1 MIVVNLMK
9 YRIPFLKFVKVFDI
23 QKGFINIL
31 HDICELNE
39 IPDTISEICETVIS
53 DIGKQTSFT
62 DSIINAHNA
71 FNDREYTAMLNREYH
86 LQEIQRANRVI
97 SLVAEGL
104 SFDYSVFAVIRGK
117 DGTYKMFETP
127 CLKLDKLCETFN
139 HNVSKACTIQIFFEQ
154 HRKDYFRNVE
164 KENFSLFWTLTETES
179 LTSPIRSFIGYQ
191 IEIASTF

>member
-1 MIVVNLMK
+1 M
-9 YRIPFLKFVKVFDI
+9 FTKFRNPYTEDKVFDI

-71 FNDREYTAMLNREYH
+71 VNDREYH

-179 LTSPIRSFIGYQ
+179 LTSPIRSFTGYQ

>member
-1 MIVVNLMK
+1 M
-9 YRIPFLKFVKVFDI
+9 FTKFRNPYSQDKVFDI

-39 IPDTISEICETVIS
+39 IPEIISEICETVIT

-117 DGTYKMFETP
+117 DGSYKMFETP
-127 CLKLDKLCETFN
+127 CLKLDKLCETFS

-179 LTSPIRSFIGYQ
+179 LTSPIRSFTGYQ

>member
-1 MIVVNLMK
+1 M
-9 YRIPFLKFVKVFDI
+9 FTKFRNPYTEDKVFDI
-23 QKGFINIL
+23 QKGFNNIL

-86 LQEIQRANRVI
+86 LHEIQRANRVI

-104 SFDYSVFAVIRGK
+104 SFDYSVFAVIRE

-154 HRKDYFRNVE
+154 HRKDYFRNVK

-179 LTSPIRSFIGYQ
+179 LTSPIRSFTGYQ

>member
-1 MIVVNLMK
+1 M
-9 YRIPFLKFVKVFDI
+9 FTKFRNPYTEDKVFDI
-23 QKGFINIL
+23 QKSFNSIL

-39 IPDTISEICETVIS
+39 IPETISEICETVIS

-117 DGTYKMFETP
+117 DGSYKMFETP

-179 LTSPIRSFIGYQ
+179 LTSPIRCFTGYQ

>member
-1 MIVVNLMK
+1 M
-9 YRIPFLKFVKVFDI
+9 FTKFRNPYTEDKVFDI

-117 DGTYKMFETP
+117 DGSYKIFETP

-179 LTSPIRSFIGYQ
+179 LTSPIRSFTGYQ

>member
-1 MIVVNLMK
+1 M
-9 YRIPFLKFVKVFDI
+9 FTKFRNPYTEDKVFDI

-53 DIGKQTSFT
+53 DIGKQTS
-62 DSIINAHNA
+62 

-117 DGTYKMFETP
+117 DGSYKMFETP

-179 LTSPIRSFIGYQ
+179 LTSPIRSYTGYQ

>member
-1 MIVVNLMK
+1 M
-9 YRIPFLKFVKVFDI
+9 FTKFRNPYTEDKVFDI
-23 QKGFINIL
+23 QKSFNSIL

-39 IPDTISEICETVIS
+39 IPETISEICETVIS

-117 DGTYKMFETP
+117 DGSYKMFETP

-179 LTSPIRSFIGYQ
+179 LTSPIRSFTGYQ

>member
-1 MIVVNLMK
+1 M
-9 YRIPFLKFVKVFDI
+9 FTKFRNPYTEDKVFNI

-71 FNDREYTAMLNREYH
+71 FYDGEYTAMLNREYH

-97 SLVAEGL
+97 SLVAEGSFAEVIDTLYEYPAITTSTL
-104 SFDYSVFAVIRGK
+104 SIRIQGPYA
-117 DGTYKMFETP
+117 DDFIIRDATSSAA
-127 CLKLDKLCETFN
+127 LDALNILQLITFY
-139 HNVSKACTIQIFFEQ
+139 
-154 HRKDYFRNVE
+154 R
-164 KENFSLFWTLTETES
+164 L
-179 LTSPIRSFIGYQ
+179 
-191 IEIASTF
+191 

>member
-1 MIVVNLMK
+1 M
-9 YRIPFLKFVKVFDI
+9 FTKFRNPYTEDKVFDI

-104 SFDYSVFAVIRGK
+104 SFDYSVFAV
-117 DGTYKMFETP
+117 P

-179 LTSPIRSFIGYQ
+179 LTSPIRSFTGYQ

>member
-1 MIVVNLMK
+1 M
-9 YRIPFLKFVKVFDI
+9 FTKFRNPYTEDKVFDI
-23 QKGFINIL
+23 QKGFNNIL

-86 LQEIQRANRVI
+86 LHEIQRANRVI

-104 SFDYSVFAVIRGK
+104 SFDSVFAVIRAK
-117 DGTYKMFETP
+117 DGSYKMFETP

-179 LTSPIRSFIGYQ
+179 LTSPIRSFTGYQ

>member
-1 MIVVNLMK
+1 M
-9 YRIPFLKFVKVFDI
+9 FTKFRNPYTEDKVFDI

-86 LQEIQRANRVI
+86 LQEIQRANRVV

-117 DGTYKMFETP
+117 DGIYKMFETP

-139 HNVSKACTIQIFFEQ
+139 HDVSKACTIQIFFDQ

-164 KENFSLFWTLTETES
+164 KESFSLFWTLTETES
-179 LTSPIRSFIGYQ
+179 LTSPIRSFTGYQ

>member
-1 MIVVNLMK
+1 M
-9 YRIPFLKFVKVFDI
+9 FTKFRNPYTEDKVFDI
-23 QKGFINIL
+23 QKGFNNIL

-86 LQEIQRANRVI
+86 LHEIQRANRVI

-104 SFDYSVFAVIRGK
+104 SFDYSVFAVIRE

-179 LTSPIRSFIGYQ
+179 LTSPIRSFTGYQ

>member
-1 MIVVNLMK
+1 M
-9 YRIPFLKFVKVFDI
+9 FTKFRNPYTEDKVFDI

-86 LQEIQRANRVI
+86 LHEIQRANRVI

-104 SFDYSVFAVIRGK
+104 SFDYSVFAVIR
-117 DGTYKMFETP
+117 
-127 CLKLDKLCETFN
+127 
-139 HNVSKACTIQIFFEQ
+139 A
-154 HRKDYFRNVE
+154 KDY
-164 KENFSLFWTLTETES
+164 S
-179 LTSPIRSFIGYQ
+179 GH
-191 IEIASTF
+191 

>member
-1 MIVVNLMK
+1 M
-9 YRIPFLKFVKVFDI
+9 FTKFRNPYTEDKVFDI
-23 QKGFINIL
+23 QKGFISIL

-86 LQEIQRANRVI
+86 LHEIQRANRVI

-104 SFDYSVFAVIRGK
+104 SFDYSVFAVIRE

-179 LTSPIRSFIGYQ
+179 LTSPIRSFTGYQ

>member
-1 MIVVNLMK
+1 M
-9 YRIPFLKFVKVFDI
+9 FTKFRNPYTEDKVFDI
-23 QKGFINIL
+23 QKSFNSIL

-39 IPDTISEICETVIS
+39 IPETISEICETVIS

-86 LQEIQRANRVI
+86 LHEIQRANRVI

-104 SFDYSVFAVIRGK
+104 SFDYSVFAVIKGK
-117 DGTYKMFETP
+117 DGSYKMFETP

-179 LTSPIRSFIGYQ
+179 LTSPIRSFTGYQ

>member
-1 MIVVNLMK
+1 M
-9 YRIPFLKFVKVFDI
+9 FTKFRNPYTEDKVFDI
-23 QKGFINIL
+23 QKGFNNIL

-39 IPDTISEICETVIS
+39 IPDTISEICETVIA

-117 DGTYKMFETP
+117 DGSYKMFETP

-139 HNVSKACTIQIFFEQ
+139 HNVSKVCTIQIFFEQ

-179 LTSPIRSFIGYQ
+179 LTSPIRSFTGYQ

>member
-1 MIVVNLMK
+1 M
-9 YRIPFLKFVKVFDI
+9 FTKFRNPYTEDKVFDI

-104 SFDYSVFAVIRGK
+104 SFDYSVFAVIRAK
-117 DGTYKMFETP
+117 DGSYKMFETP
-127 CLKLDKLCETFN
+127 CWKLDKLCETFN

-179 LTSPIRSFIGYQ
+179 LTSPIRSFTGYQ

>member
-1 MIVVNLMK
+1 M
-9 YRIPFLKFVKVFDI
+9 FTKFRNPYTEDRVFDI

-39 IPDTISEICETVIS
+39 IPDTISEICETVIA

-86 LQEIQRANRVI
+86 LHEIQRANRVI

-104 SFDYSVFAVIRGK
+104 SFDYSVFAVIRE

-179 LTSPIRSFIGYQ
+179 LTSPIRSFTGYQ

>member
-1 MIVVNLMK
+1 M
-9 YRIPFLKFVKVFDI
+9 FTKFRNPYTEDKVFDI

-71 FNDREYTAMLNREYH
+71 FNDREYTAMLNREY
-86 LQEIQRANRVI
+86 RANRVI

>member
-1 MIVVNLMK
+1 M
-9 YRIPFLKFVKVFDI
+9 FTKFRNPYTEDKVFDI

-139 HNVSKACTIQIFFEQ
+139 HNVLKACTIQIFFEQ